1 MVAVDDRTKIDHI
14 LKFLTVFKRT
24 CNTQEEIDTVKQL
37 TSELG
42 LDTIELDKID
52 EVTELPGLIK
62 ELLEKYKS
70 EELNKIYDTLMEI
83 STRTVEQISDHPVCI
98 NDDNTKITHC
108 LEKKSFKL
116 LRTIDQK
123 KCPTVPAPV
132 ESAPS
137 ATTATTDSSATTGS
151 TGSEIPAVAASVG
164 GKKSK
169 RRKHRRKNNR
179 KTKKQRKYKRR

>member
-123 KCPTVPAPV
+123 KCPTVPAP
-132 ESAPS
+132 
-137 ATTATTDSSATTGS
+137 TDSSATTAATDSSATGS
-151 TGSEIPAVAASVG
+151 TGSDIPAVAASVG

-179 KTKKQRKYKRR
+179 KTKKQRKNKRR

>member
-24 CNTQEEIDTVKQL
+24 CNNQEDIETVKQL

-52 EVTELPGLIK
+52 EVTELPGLIR

-70 EELNKIYDTLMEI
+70 EELEKIYDTLMEI
-83 STRTVEQISDHPVCI
+83 SKRTVEQISDHPVCI

-108 LEKKSFKL
+108 LEKKSFKV

-123 KCPTVPAPV
+123 KCPT
-132 ESAPS
+132 APS
-137 ATTATTDSSATTGS
+137 ATAPSASTDSTGP
-151 TGSEIPAVAASVG
+151 EIPAVAAVG

-179 KTKKQRKYKRR
+179 KTKKQRKNKRR

>member
-24 CNTQEEIDTVKQL
+24 CNNQEDIETVEKL

-70 EELNKIYDTLMEI
+70 EELEKIYDTLMKI

-123 KCPTVPAPV
+123 KCPAP
-132 ESAPS
+132 
-137 ATTATTDSSATTGS
+137 TDSSTGS
-151 TGSEIPAVAASVG
+151 DIPEVAAVG

-169 RRKHRRKNNR
+169 RRKHRRRNNR